1 MTAGVSKGSSG
12 CVQREE
18 VVPFFYPRTPLQISI
33 IAFPSD

>member
-18 VVPFFYPRTPLQISI
+18 VVPFFYSRTPLQISI